1 MLSKHFAVLGS
12 TGVGKS
18 TSVSLLLN
26 EILQARPNLRVF
38 LLDVHN
44 EYGRCFGDRALVL
57 NPRNLKLPFW
67 LFNFEEIVDVLFGGR
82 PGVPEELDVL
92 AEIIP
97 MAKGIYTQYQNSDRI
112 GLKRMDPKSGG
123 YTVDTPVP
131 YRLVDLISLI
141 DERMG
146 KLENRSSRIIYHKL
160 ISRIETVRN
169 DPRYTFMFDNANV
182 GGDTMAEV
190 ISHLFRL
197 PANGRPMTI
206 MQLAGFPAEVVNS
219 VVSVL
224 CRMAFDFGL
233 WSDGV
238 SPLLFVCEEAH
249 RYAAADR
256 NIGFGPT
263 RKAVSRI
270 AKEGRKY
277 GVFLGLVTQRPA
289 ELDATII
296 SQCNTLFAMRLAND
310 RDQALLRSAVSDAA
324 ANLLS
329 FVPSLGTREVL
340 AFGEGVALP
349 TRLRF
354 KEVPVHQLPRS
365 EATIATAPSVTA
377 GHDMHFVSRRAGPLA
392 RRHLASRRAQRSRHH
407 TTGPP
412 RAHDAGGS
420 ADAAAVDG
428 ARSRSLLAAEE
439 AAALRALAFAH
450 FLRVNRYPL
459 RSKALYGSGTA
470 ASRGREPGR
479 SLHDASLL
487 AKRFPT
493 PALDK
498 LPDDIRTRI
507 LAVQEKSGF
516 VPNVFLTL
524 AYRPDEFRAFFA
536 YHDALMEKDSGL
548 TKAEREMIV
557 VATSQRQPVPL
568 LRDRAWRDPAHPGEE
583 SADRRPDRRQLP
595 QGGHHAAAAR
605 HARLRH
611 EGEPRGQRGI
621 GGGFCRGRRPRLY
634 RRRHLGHH
642 RDLRLL
648 CVVEPVGQRHRDASQ
663 RRILHDGTAAEIG
676 RSHLAR
682 KRSNRRSPV
691 RTSRADRPRPCL
703 SQTPGLSPS
712 PWRNCPPRSC
722 AAASSAKNPPTGIR

>member
-1 MLSKHFAVLGS
+1 MPIFQSNRGENSLAIAGCQIAGEIVAVLTVIDVPQLNSFSNNPIHSRAKQKGAATRISDMSIATATASFGRVISVRGSLARVGLLAASQLSHTEVRATVGRFVSIRCSNSTIVAMITEVSCENLPTTDTYIASASVDLLGEILGGPVRPKFQRGVTNYPTIGDTVDLITNQELRTVYAPTGSDQINVGTLQQDQSVIAYVDVEEMLSKHFAVLGS

-18 TSVSLLLN
+18 SGVSLLLN
-26 EILQARPNLRVF
+26 EILRSRPNLRIF

-44 EYGRCFGDRALVL
+44 EYGRCFGDRSLVL

-67 LFNFEEIVDVLFGGR
+67 LFNFEEIVDVLFAGR
-82 PGVPEELDVL
+82 PGVPEELDIL
-92 AEIIP
+92 AEVIP
-97 MAKGIYTQYQNSDRI
+97 MAKGIYTQYQNADRV
-112 GLKRMDPKSGG
+112 GLKRIDPKSIG
-123 YTVDTPVP
+123 YTADTPVP

-169 DPRYTFMFDNANV
+169 DPRYAFMFDNANV

-206 MQLAGFPAEVVNS
+206 MQLAGFPAEVVDS

-277 GVFLGLVTQRPA
+277 GVYLGLVTQRPA

-354 KEVPVHQLPRS
+354 KEVPPHQLPRS
-365 EATIATAPSVTA
+365 EAAISTVPSATA
-377 GHDMHFVSRRAGPLA
+377 GHDMHFVGAVLERWRGATSHRDVPNDPAINERPAA
-392 RRHLASRRAQRSRHH
+392 RTVEAPMLQPSLGLDPDRF
-407 TTGPP
+407 
-412 RAHDAGGS
+412 
-420 ADAAAVDG
+420 
-428 ARSRSLLAAEE
+428 SLLKK
-439 AAALRALAFAH
+439 
-450 FLRVNRYPL
+450 PL
-459 RSKALYGSGTA
+459 R
-470 ASRGREPGR
+470 
-479 SLHDASLL
+479 
-487 AKRFPT
+487 
-493 PALDK
+493 
-498 LPDDIRTRI
+498 
-507 LAVQEKSGF
+507 
-516 VPNVFLTL
+516 
-524 AYRPDEFRAFFA
+524 
-536 YHDALMEKDSGL
+536 
-548 TKAEREMIV
+548 
-557 VATSQRQPVPL
+557 
-568 LRDRAWRDPAHPGEE
+568 
-583 SADRRPDRRQLP
+583 
-595 QGGHHAAAAR
+595 
-605 HARLRH
+605 
-611 EGEPRGQRGI
+611 
-621 GGGFCRGRRPRLY
+621 
-634 RRRHLGHH
+634 
-642 RDLRLL
+642 
-648 CVVEPVGQRHRDASQ
+648 
-663 RRILHDGTAAEIG
+663 
-676 RSHLAR
+676 
-682 KRSNRRSPV
+682 
-691 RTSRADRPRPCL
+691 
-703 SQTPGLSPS
+703 
-712 PWRNCPPRSC
+712 
-722 AAASSAKNPPTGIR
+722 

>member
-1 MLSKHFAVLGS
+1 MGIKLQFMRARFNTVTSFGRVISVRGSLARVGLLAAGPMPVTEARATVGRFISVRCATDTTIIAMITEVSCENQPRSDEYMATASVDLLGEISGGERPKFQRGVTNYPTIGDAVDLVTAQDLRTVYAPSGADQINVGTLQQDRSVIAYVDVEEMLSKHFAVLGS

-26 EILQARPNLRVF
+26 EILKARPNLRVF

-92 AEIIP
+92 AEVIP
-97 MAKGIYTQYQNSDRI
+97 MAKGLYTQYQNSDRL
-112 GLKRMDPKSGG
+112 GLKRVDPKTGG

-206 MQLAGFPAEVVNS
+206 MQLAGFPAEVVDS

-249 RYAAADR
+249 RYASADR

-365 EATIATAPSVTA
+365 EATIASVPSVTA
-377 GHDMHFVSRRAGPLA
+377 GHDMHFVSAVLDRWRGATSNRDVPNDPGIGDRPAA
-392 RRHLASRRAQRSRHH
+392 RVMTPVEAPMLQPSMGLDPDRF
-407 TTGPP
+407 
-412 RAHDAGGS
+412 
-420 ADAAAVDG
+420 
-428 ARSRSLLAAEE
+428 SLLKK
-439 AAALRALAFAH
+439 
-450 FLRVNRYPL
+450 PL
-459 RSKALYGSGTA
+459 R
-470 ASRGREPGR
+470 
-479 SLHDASLL
+479 
-487 AKRFPT
+487 
-493 PALDK
+493 
-498 LPDDIRTRI
+498 
-507 LAVQEKSGF
+507 
-516 VPNVFLTL
+516 
-524 AYRPDEFRAFFA
+524 
-536 YHDALMEKDSGL
+536 
-548 TKAEREMIV
+548 
-557 VATSQRQPVPL
+557 
-568 LRDRAWRDPAHPGEE
+568 
-583 SADRRPDRRQLP
+583 
-595 QGGHHAAAAR
+595 
-605 HARLRH
+605 
-611 EGEPRGQRGI
+611 
-621 GGGFCRGRRPRLY
+621 
-634 RRRHLGHH
+634 
-642 RDLRLL
+642 
-648 CVVEPVGQRHRDASQ
+648 
-663 RRILHDGTAAEIG
+663 
-676 RSHLAR
+676 
-682 KRSNRRSPV
+682 
-691 RTSRADRPRPCL
+691 
-703 SQTPGLSPS
+703 
-712 PWRNCPPRSC
+712 
-722 AAASSAKNPPTGIR
+722 

>member
-1 MLSKHFAVLGS
+1 MPDLTTVTSFGRVISVRGSLARVGLLAASQLAIPEVRATVGRFVSIRCANSTIVAMITEVSCEDLPVSDVYIASASVDLLGEILGGPERPKFQRGVTHYPTIGDAVELITNQELRTVYAPSGSDQIDVGTLQQDPSVIAYVDVEEMLSKHFAVLGS

-18 TSVSLLLN
+18 SGVSLLLN
-26 EILQARPNLRVF
+26 EILKARPTLRVF

-82 PGVPEELDVL
+82 PGVPEELDIL

-97 MAKGIYTQYQNSDRI
+97 MAKGIYTQYQNADRI
-112 GLKRMDPKSGG
+112 GLKRLDAKAG

-169 DPRYTFMFDNANV
+169 DPRYAFMFDNANV

-190 ISHLFRL
+190 VSHLFRL

-206 MQLAGFPAEVVNS
+206 MQLAGFPAEVVDS

-238 SPLLFVCEEAH
+238 SPMLFVCEEAH
-249 RYAAADR
+249 RYASADR
-256 NIGFGPT
+256 SIGFGPT

-277 GVFLGLVTQRPA
+277 GVYLGLVTQRPA

-296 SQCNTLFAMRLAND
+296 SQCNTLFAMRLANE
-310 RDQALLRSAVSDAA
+310 RDQTLLRSAVSDAA

-365 EATIATAPSVTA
+365 EATIATVASVAA
-377 GHDMHFVSRRAGPLA
+377 GHDMHFVS
-392 RRHLASRRAQRSRHH
+392 
-407 TTGPP
+407 
-412 RAHDAGGS
+412 
-420 ADAAAVDG
+420 AVLE
-428 ARSRSLLAAEE
+428 RW
-439 AAALRALAFAH
+439 
-450 FLRVNRYPL
+450 
-459 RSKALYGSGTA
+459 
-470 ASRGREPGR
+470 RG
-479 SLHDASLL
+479 
-487 AKRFPT
+487 
-493 PALDK
+493 
-498 LPDDIRTRI
+498 
-507 LAVQEKSGF
+507 
-516 VPNVFLTL
+516 
-524 AYRPDEFRAFFA
+524 
-536 YHDALMEKDSGL
+536 
-548 TKAEREMIV
+548 
-557 VATSQRQPVPL
+557 ATSQRDVPNDPGANDRPAPRTVEAPMLQPSMGL
-568 LRDRAWRDPAHPGEE
+568 D
-583 SADRRPDRRQLP
+583 PDRFSLLKKP
-595 QGGHHAAAAR
+595 
-605 HARLRH
+605 LR
-611 EGEPRGQRGI
+611 
-621 GGGFCRGRRPRLY
+621 
-634 RRRHLGHH
+634 
-642 RDLRLL
+642 
-648 CVVEPVGQRHRDASQ
+648 
-663 RRILHDGTAAEIG
+663 
-676 RSHLAR
+676 
-682 KRSNRRSPV
+682 
-691 RTSRADRPRPCL
+691 
-703 SQTPGLSPS
+703 
-712 PWRNCPPRSC
+712 
-722 AAASSAKNPPTGIR
+722 